1 MCHCAVCSNPS
12 NHLMSCHQRTIR
24 DHAHRQVCNEAGGV
38 DDGPWEDS
46 SDDAEETAKS
56 QERPVAHTSRA
67 ERRKQFAKE
76 VLELIGG
83 NDVQQAHVL
92 KVLRAVKAYYGPSL
106 QPGNVCPD
114 SMYML
119 KKHAGYTPS
128 KSTNL
133 LPVCALDH
141 PNLAEANTCATCFA
155 ALHTRWP
162 RRMVHLNIVER
173 FSRLMAIPLVAKAF
187 QYAVVRDENDGDIW
201 DARVGRAISMQ
212 RRHDVVFLGLSTDAT
227 EFGHTKS
234 ASLTP
239 FVGMVLNFPPSMRTT
254 FSAVLILA
262 LFPEKVTFC
271 NIYRYTL

>member
-1 MCHCAVCSNPS
+1 M
-12 NHLMSCHQRTIR
+12 QT
-24 DHAHRQVCNEAGGV
+24 HALLYGGEV
-38 DDGPWEDS
+38 AHAADDVVADIPAQGEDS
-46 SDDAEETAKS
+46 SDDEAEVRESK
-56 QERPVAHTSRA
+56 ERAVVRVPEGDRQ
-67 ERRKQFAKE
+67 RQFAQE

-92 KVLRAVKAYYGPSL
+92 KVLRAVKVYYGPCLS
-106 QPGNVCPD
+106 PGNECPD

-128 KSTNL
+128 QSTAL
-133 LPVCALDH
+133 LPVCAHDH
-141 PNLAEANTCATCFA
+141 PNLATASTCAIPTCGA
-155 ALHTRWP
+155 ELHTRWP

-173 FSRLMAIPLVAKAF
+173 FGRLMSIPTVAKAF
-187 QYAVVRDENDGDIW
+187 QYAVDRETEDGDIW
-201 DARVGRAISMQ
+201 DARQGLAISMQ

-239 FVGMVLNFPPSMRTT
+239 FVAVVLNFPPSMRTT

-262 LFPEKVTFC
+262 LFPEQVTCTRTRTHTPHSHALTFPQ
-271 NIYRYTL
+271 

>member
-1 MCHCAVCSNPS
+1 
-12 NHLMSCHQRTIR
+12 MSCHQRTIR
-24 DHAHRQVCNEAGGV
+24 DHAHSQVCNEAGV
-38 DDGPWEDS
+38 VEDGPWEDS

-56 QERPVAHTSRA
+56 QERPVAQISRA

-92 KVLRAVKAYYGPSL
+92 KVLRAVKVYYGPCLS
-106 QPGNVCPD
+106 PVNECPD

-128 KSTNL
+128 QSTAL
-133 LPVCALDH
+133 LPVCAHDH
-141 PNLAEANTCATCFA
+141 PNLATASTCATCGA
-155 ALHTRWP
+155 DLHTRWP
-162 RRMVHLNIVER
+162 RRMVHLNIVDR
-173 FSRLMAIPLVAKAF
+173 FGRLMSIPMVAKAF
-187 QYAVVRDENDGDIW
+187 QYAVDRETEDGDIW
-201 DARVGRAISMQ
+201 DARQGLAISMQ

-239 FVGMVLNFPPSMRTT
+239 FVAVVLNFPPSKRTT
-254 FSAVLILA
+254 FSAVLLLA
-262 LFPEKVTFC
+262 LFPEQVKFC
-271 NIYRYTL
+271 TYYVL